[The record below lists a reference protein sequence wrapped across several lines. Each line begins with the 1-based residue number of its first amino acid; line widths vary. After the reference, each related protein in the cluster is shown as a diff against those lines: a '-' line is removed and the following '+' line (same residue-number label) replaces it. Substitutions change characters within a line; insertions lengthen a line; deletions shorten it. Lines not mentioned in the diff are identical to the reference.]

1 MGAGAGGK
9 IQEEIYDMVLSA
21 LAVISCVHC
30 FFFQAEDG
38 IRDDLVTG
46 VQTCALP
53 ILCGVGLIPV
63 RRIKAWRGR
72 AGANQGVHR
81 GAQQQDQNDGS
92 VALLGFHRRAILN
105 ENRRHKDGLGSA
117 SFRPRIDGAGRPR
130 GPPPPL
136 FFVTADSKAL
146 TSSVFVTAESKGLIV
161 PQVGV
166 SVAKFG
172 SADYKGL
179 TTLGGIR
186 RTTTTSRRHYSY
198 DTYYA
203 WAALTCQDISVTI
216 KVSKT

>member
-1 MGAGAGGK
+1 VSK
-9 IQEEIYDMVLSA
+9 DVRDVLYCPYLRVSHPA
-21 LAVISCVHC
+21 ENTRFVRFFRDFEKLAC
-30 FFFQAEDG
+30 
-38 IRDDLVTG
+38 T
-46 VQTCALP
+46 
-53 ILCGVGLIPV
+53 
-63 RRIKAWRGR
+63 
-72 AGANQGVHR
+72 
-81 GAQQQDQNDGS
+81 
-92 VALLGFHRRAILN
+92 
-105 ENRRHKDGLGSA
+105 
-117 SFRPRIDGAGRPR
+117 
-130 GPPPPL
+130 
-136 FFVTADSKAL
+136 TADSKAL